1 MNQRQRPGKGSSVLT
16 FIFCLAIGAAYGQ
29 TDSITLV
36 SAGWKCT
43 ARADNVVWM
52 KYHFRN
58 GELFVSNQYINII
71 KIFPAAEHLR
81 FGIAYSDS
89 LETTSSLAERSNAI
103 AGING
108 SFFKMPGPDPDH
120 VSLKHVAAD
129 KAPTRLAT
137 NRSVVYLRVSDTVI
151 VENQHGKDSQRKRHQ
166 QGVIEISGTELSL
179 LLAKPDDFAWENTLK
194 GSDIIT
200 SGPMLLL
207 AGKKIDVPNDAFCN
221 NRHPR
226 TAVAKDADG
235 AIIWLVVDGR
245 SSQSYGM
252 TIHEL
257 QNTLKWL
264 GCVDAINLDGG
275 GSSTLYV
282 QGEPDHGVVSH
293 PSDNQSFD
301 HDGER
306 EVANAIVLVPE

>member
-1 MNQRQRPGKGSSVLT
+1 MSHRQKPGKGSFALT
-16 FIFCLAIGAAYGQ
+16 FILCFAIGVAYGQ
-29 TDSITLV
+29 TDSIALV
-36 SAGWKCT
+36 SARWECT
-43 ARADNVVWM
+43 PLADNVVWM
-52 KYHFRN
+52 RYHFQH
-58 GELFVSNQYINII
+58 GELFESNQYVSII
-71 KIFPAAEHLR
+71 KISPASGHLI
-81 FGIAYSDS
+81 FAIAYSDS
-89 LETTSSLAERSNAI
+89 LETTSSLARRSNAV

-120 VSLKHVAAD
+120 VSEAHLASD
-129 KAPTRLAT
+129 KAPRKPEA
-137 NRSVVYLRVSDTVI
+137 NRSVVYLRVSDSVI
-151 VENQHGKDSQRKRHQ
+151 VENQPDNASLRKRHQ
-166 QGVIEISGTELSL
+166 QGVVEISGAKLSL
-179 LLAKPDDFAWENTLK
+179 LLAKPDDFSWESTLK

-207 AGKKIDVPNDAFCN
+207 AGRKIDVPNDAFCN

-226 TAVAKDADG
+226 TAVAKEPDG

-245 SSQSYGM
+245 SAQSYGM
-252 TIHEL
+252 TIREL

-264 GCVDAINLDGG
+264 GCTDAINLDGG

-282 QGEPDHGVVSH
+282 QGQPHDGVVNH
-293 PSDNQSFD
+293 PSDNRKFD